1 MRTALAALAEA
12 LALRGVRR
20 AFGMPG
26 GDVLP
31 LLDALRAVG
40 IEFILTREEA
50 AAGFMAAATAELDG
64 APGLA
69 ISTLGPGA
77 TRLLSGAAGAQLER
91 TRALFITGQCSPRL
105 RGRYTHQILDQQAL
119 FAPVCR
125 STSALGAPGG
135 LRAAL
140 DALDL
145 GPPGAVHLD
154 LAGSQAE
161 AQTDEDVSIRVAE
174 HRRDAQAEAEA
185 ARLLAR
191 SERPVVLIGH
201 DERSDEVCAALRA
214 LVEALGAPALVT
226 YRAKGL
232 IDEQSPRF
240 AGAFGLSPVVDAHQ
254 QALIAEADLI
264 VAVGLD
270 PVELRPEWLPGWPA
284 HLPVLSLSEN
294 PQPDVVAACTLVG
307 DLAGTLAR
315 LCPAPR
321 APWRPLDAH
330 RAAILAPFDDGPDG
344 PAAAIRAVVAALPED
359 TVLALDVGAH
369 RITASQVWP
378 SRQPRRLLQSN
389 GLSSM
394 GTGLPYALAAALTGR
409 PAAVISGDM
418 GLWMCLGEL
427 GLAQE
432 RRLNLVV
439 LYLSDAALSLIALK
453 QERSRLPTQGVTFEN
468 PDVCALAAAFGGA
481 GRQVRGATAVEVA
494 VRSAVEAGGLQII
507 EVLIDPAPYRR
518 QM

>member
-31 LLDALRAVG
+31 LLEALRAVG

-91 TRALFITGQCSPRL
+91 TRVLFITGQCSPRL

-161 AQTDEDVSIRVAE
+161 ARTDEDVAIRA
-174 HRRDAQAEAEA
+174 RPQAPKALAEA
-185 ARLLAR
+185 ARLLAQ
-191 SERPVVLIGH
+191 SERPIVLVGH
-201 DERSDEVCAALRA
+201 DERSDAVAAALRA
-214 LVEALGAPALVT
+214 LVDALGAPALVT

-232 IDEQSPRF
+232 IDEHSPHF

-254 QALIAEADLI
+254 QALIAEADLL

-284 HLPVLSLSEN
+284 ALPVLSLSEN
-294 PQPDVVAACTLVG
+294 PQPDVAATLALIG
-307 DLAGTLAR
+307 DLAGTVQA
-315 LCPAPR
+315 LCPTPR
-321 APWRPLDAH
+321 APWRDL
-330 RAAILAPFDDGPDG
+330 
-344 PAAAIRAVVAALPED
+344 
-359 TVLALDVGAH
+359 
-369 RITASQVWP
+369 
-378 SRQPRRLLQSN
+378 
-389 GLSSM
+389 
-394 GTGLPYALAAALTGR
+394 
-409 PAAVISGDM
+409 
-418 GLWMCLGEL
+418 
-427 GLAQE
+427 
-432 RRLNLVV
+432 
-439 LYLSDAALSLIALK
+439 
-453 QERSRLPTQGVTFEN
+453 
-468 PDVCALAAAFGGA
+468 
-481 GRQVRGATAVEVA
+481 
-494 VRSAVEAGGLQII
+494 
-507 EVLIDPAPYRR
+507 
-518 QM
+518 